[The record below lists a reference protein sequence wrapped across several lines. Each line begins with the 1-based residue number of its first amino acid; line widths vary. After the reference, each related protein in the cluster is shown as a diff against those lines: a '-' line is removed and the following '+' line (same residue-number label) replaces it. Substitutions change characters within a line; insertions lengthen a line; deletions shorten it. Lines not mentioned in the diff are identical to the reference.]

1 MVLESKQ
8 RLRLNR
14 NQNTAGPEFEYAGQ
28 ALWLER
34 AMKKHP
40 GFFQDLVIRIVHQN
54 SNIYRKQPLPD
65 CFESFLAFCKKHLPA
80 GFPNSSGAARLDR
93 GWIIANHKLVSFHA
107 AFLTSLLS
115 IPLNVG
121 TKFAVMREMFLSV
134 EVFISALIW
143 YASWHINIA
152 VHEMGHYL
160 TAVRTNN
167 LRPELAGPA
176 VAKLAQPAFQKWLW
190 YLEMFVKVP
199 YGAFEGVHKEAG
211 SFHPAVKTQN
221 LAVSAAGPQASKILS
236 QITFA
241 PGIVLILMGLY
252 FAIPAAV
259 YVGRTLF
266 TIGAVALL
274 DFLLSDPGKYAA
286 FRARQQEAA
295 TKAAAVRAA
304 EPARGAA
311 ETRTVKPS
319 ELRRK
324 LRLHRLQEL
333 ELPDGRIVFAPWEF
347 RNSIQG
353 GRHTEDMGGNLS
365 FQELMFLPLTAK
377 DYIEAQR
384 VTNMLQSRAIQIIQD
399 TEGLNF
405 VGIGLEGGI
414 VASYAKQDCDFLPE
428 ERALRVAV
436 QAIEEC
442 GFVPDRDVCLAL
454 DSAASELSNA
464 YREKTGEKESIGQ
477 YLFWRA
483 EDPKVLSTDEM
494 VDLYVRWVKKYPIV
508 SLEDPFAEDD
518 YEGWKK
524 LMKALDQEILIIGD
538 DLVTTKDSTIQRCA
552 EQGLI
557 NTALIKANQIG
568 TLSETLLATRIAK
581 EKGLA
586 LVVSHRSKSPNEV
599 MEADI
604 SFAVGA
610 LGLKC
615 GGGANT
621 ERLVKYGRVVE
632 LMEMAKKGVK
642 ITRKLDPDLTISDIS
657 AHEEPTN
664 AGIPTVGVVL
674 MLENGMKFSA
684 ATPLGVSAGTDE
696 AIHLVDSIIEQSPL
710 TRKFPKYFVY
720 KEKEKTYRFAPD
732 VKVELLTKESSEL
745 ASLWVKAK
753 RYGGKGCLN
762 AVANVTEV
770 LAPRFLGQR
779 ISSLGTLADIDRELL
794 LMELDLAMKRG
805 KISANASAEEKIQVM
820 QRKANLG
827 MNAVLSLSLALGR
840 LIAARDGRELPD
852 VLREMES
859 KMDRDYLY
867 GIKMSPMTA
876 ARAGEPALVAV

>member
-1 MVLESKQ
+1 M
-8 RLRLNR
+8 
-14 NQNTAGPEFEYAGQ
+14 
-28 ALWLER
+28 
-34 AMKKHP
+34 
-40 GFFQDLVIRIVHQN
+40 
-54 SNIYRKQPLPD
+54 
-65 CFESFLAFCKKHLPA
+65 SFLPGESDLP
-80 GFPNSSGAARLDR
+80 RLDR

-115 IPLNVG
+115 IAATVSSR
-121 TKFAVMREMFLSV
+121 FDVMRQMFLSV
-134 EVFISALIW
+134 EVLISSAMW
-143 YASWHINIA
+143 YVAWHTNIA
-152 VHEMGHYL
+152 IHEMGHYL
-160 TAVRTNN
+160 TAVKTNN
-167 LRPELAGPA
+167 LRPELEAEAEKKLNQGFAGR
-176 VAKLAQPAFQKWLW
+176 VLW
-190 YLEMFVKVP
+190 YAEMFVKIPWGKFV
-199 YGAFEGVHKEAG
+199 GVNKEAG
-211 SFHPAVKTQN
+211 SFHPSVKTQN
-221 LAVSAAGPQASKILS
+221 LAVSAAGPRASKVLAQIL
-236 QITFA
+236 FV
-241 PGIVLILMGLY
+241 PGILLILAGLR
-252 FAIPAAV
+252 FASPAAV
-259 YVGRTLF
+259 YAGRLFFTVGV
-266 TIGAVALL
+266 VALF
-274 DFLLSDPGKYAA
+274 DFLISDAGKYKA
-286 FRARQQEAA
+286 FNERQREAA
-295 TKAAAVRAA
+295 AKAAEVHAA
-304 EPARGAA
+304 EPARAS
-311 ETRTVKPS
+311 EELRPVKPS

-347 RNSIQG
+347 RNSIMG
-353 GRHTEDMGGNLS
+353 GRHTEEMGGNLS

-399 TEGLNF
+399 TGGLNF

-414 VASYAKQDCDFLPE
+414 VASYAKEKGDLLPE

-454 DSAASELSNA
+454 DPAASELSNA
-464 YREKTGEKESIGQ
+464 YREKTGEKDSVGQ

-494 VDLYVRWVKKYPIV
+494 VDLFVGWVKKYPIV

-552 EQGLI
+552 EEGLI

-568 TLSETLLATRIAK
+568 SLSETLLATRVAK
-581 EKGLA
+581 QMGLA

-621 ERLVKYGRVVE
+621 ERLVKYGRIVE
-632 LMEMAKKGVK
+632 LMEMAKRGNKV
-642 ITRKLDPDLTISDIS
+642 TRKLDPDLIVADIS

-664 AGIPTVGVVL
+664 AGIPTVGVVV
-674 MLENGMKFSA
+674 MLDNGMKFSA
-684 ATPLGVSAGTDE
+684 ATPLGTSAGTDE
-696 AIHLVDSIIEQSPL
+696 AIHLVDSIIEASPL
-710 TRKFPKYFVY
+710 TRKYPQYFVY
-720 KEKEKTYRFAPD
+720 KEKEKTYRFAPG
-732 VKVELLTKESSEL
+732 VKGEALAKEDREL
-745 ASLWVKAK
+745 AELWVRSK
-753 RYGGKGCLN
+753 RYNGKGCLN

-770 LAPRFLGQR
+770 LAPLFVGQR
-779 ISSLGTLADIDRELL
+779 ISALGSIADLDRELL
-794 LMELDLAMKRG
+794 LMELDLAIKRG
-805 KISANASAEEKIQVM
+805 KISPNASAEEKIQVM

-840 LIAARDGRELPD
+840 LVAARDGKELPEILHD
-852 VLREMES
+852 LES
-859 KMDRDYLY
+859 SLDRDGLY
-867 GIKMSPMTA
+867 GLKPQVKA
-876 ARAGEPALVAV
+876 KEEELAGVGAR

>member
-1 MVLESKQ
+1 ML
-8 RLRLNR
+8 
-14 NQNTAGPEFEYAGQ
+14 
-28 ALWLER
+28 
-34 AMKKHP
+34 KHP
-40 GFFQDLVIRIVHQN
+40 GTSEGFLLTTAVRPLSTEWKNPVTMMHRFLLV
-54 SNIYRKQPLPD
+54 L
-65 CFESFLAFCKKHLPA
+65 CKHIANFIHRPSET
-80 GFPNSSGAARLDR
+80 PRLDR

-115 IPLNVG
+115 IPLHVAS
-121 TKFAVMREMFLSV
+121 KFAVMREMFLSV
-134 EVFISALIW
+134 EVLISSLIW
-143 YASWHINIA
+143 YTAWHTNIA
-152 VHEMGHYL
+152 IHEMGHYL
-160 TAVRTNN
+160 AAVRTNN
-167 LRPELAGPA
+167 LRPELAA
-176 VAKLAQPAFQKWLW
+176 AAEKKLKRGAFSRWMW
-190 YLEMFVKVP
+190 YLEMFLKIP
-199 YGAFEGVHKEAG
+199 YGTFRGVHKEAG
-211 SFHPAVKTQN
+211 SFHPGVKTQN
-221 LAVSAAGPQASKILS
+221 LAVSAAGPRASKVLS
-236 QITFA
+236 QITFV
-241 PGIVLILMGLY
+241 PGMALIIIGLLT
-252 FAIPAAV
+252 AIPLAV
-259 YVGRTLF
+259 YIGRALF
-266 TIGAVALL
+266 TVGAVALL
-274 DFLLSDPGKYAA
+274 DFLLADAGKYKA
-286 FRARQQEAA
+286 FRDRQEEAA
-295 TKAAAVRAA
+295 AKAAQVRAA
-304 EPARGAA
+304 EPARQDNEGRA
-311 ETRTVKPS
+311 VKPS

-414 VASYAKQDCDFLPE
+414 VASYAKAESDLLPE

-464 YREKTGEKESIGQ
+464 YREKTGEKESVGQ

-483 EDPKVLSTDEM
+483 EDPKTLSTDEM
-494 VDLYVRWVKKYPIV
+494 VELYVRWVKKYPIV

-524 LMKALDQEILIIGD
+524 LMKALDEEILIIGD
-538 DLVTTKDSTIQRCA
+538 DLVTTKDSSIQRCA

-581 EKGLA
+581 QKGLA

-642 ITRKLDPDLTISDIS
+642 ITRKLDPDLIISDIS

-664 AGIPTVGVVL
+664 AGVPTVGVVI
-674 MLENGMKFSA
+674 MLDNGMKFCA

-696 AIHLVDSIIEQSPL
+696 AIHLVDSIIEECPL
-710 TRKFPKYFVY
+710 TRKFPNYFVY
-720 KEKEKTYRFAPD
+720 NETDKTYRFSAQ
-732 VKVELLTKESSEL
+732 VKAEAVTKENREL
-745 ASLWVKAK
+745 ADLWIRAK

-762 AVANVTEV
+762 AVANVTEIV
-770 LAPRFLGQR
+770 APRFLGQK

-794 LMELDLAMKRG
+794 LMELDLANKRG
-805 KISANASAEEKIQVM
+805 KISPRASAEEQIHIM

-840 LIAARDGRELPD
+840 LIAVRDGKELPE
-852 VLREMES
+852 VLRDMES
-859 KMDRDYLY
+859 TIDRDCLY
-867 GIKMSPMTA
+867 GLKTA
-876 ARAGEPALVAV
+876 TRVSEAEHVLTV

>member
-1 MVLESKQ
+1 MVDNPRFLHRSHSSFEWKQSLEQ
-8 RLRLNR
+8 IRRRFIWFVNRLLS
-14 NQNTAGPEFEYAGQ
+14 
-28 ALWLER
+28 R
-34 AMKKHP
+34 AP
-40 GFFQDLVIRIVHQN
+40 SDL
-54 SNIYRKQPLPD
+54 P
-65 CFESFLAFCKKHLPA
+65 
-80 GFPNSSGAARLDR
+80 RLDR

-115 IPLNVG
+115 IPLHVAS
-121 TKFAVMREMFLSV
+121 KFAVLQQMFLSI
-134 EVFISALIW
+134 EVVISAAIW
-143 YASWHINIA
+143 YAAWHINIA
-152 VHEMGHYL
+152 IHEMGHYL
-160 TAVRTNN
+160 TAARTNN

-176 VAKLAQPAFQKWLW
+176 QKKLEQDAWGRWRW
-190 YLEMFVKVP
+190 YLEMFVKIP
-199 YGAFEGVHKEAG
+199 YGKFLGVHKEAG

-221 LAVSAAGPQASKILS
+221 LAVAAAGPRASKVLS

-241 PGIVLILMGLY
+241 PGIILILAGLF
-252 FAIPAAV
+252 FANPASV
-259 YVGRTLF
+259 YVGRALF

-274 DFLLSDPGKYAA
+274 DFLLSDAGKYKA
-286 FRARQQEAA
+286 FQTRQQEAA
-295 TKAAAVRAA
+295 AKAAEVRAA
-304 EPARGAA
+304 EPARAIEEA
-311 ETRTVKPS
+311 RAVKPS

-333 ELPDGRIVFAPWEF
+333 QLPDGRIVFAPWEF
-347 RNSIQG
+347 RNCIQG
-353 GRHTEDMGGNLS
+353 GRHTEEMGGNLS

-384 VTNMLQSRAIQIIQD
+384 FTNMLQTRAIQIIQD

-414 VASYAKQDCDFLPE
+414 VGSYAKQEGDLLPE

-442 GFVPDRDVCLAL
+442 GFVPDRDVCIAL
-454 DSAASELSNA
+454 DPAASELSNA

-538 DLVTTKDSTIQRCA
+538 DLVTTKDTSIQRCA

-568 TLSETLLATRIAK
+568 SLSETLLATRVAK
-581 EKGLA
+581 KNGLA
-586 LVVSHRSKSPNEV
+586 LVLSHRSKSPNEI

-604 SFAVGA
+604 AFAVGA

-632 LMEMAKKGVK
+632 LMEMAKKNFR
-642 ITRKLDPDLTISDIS
+642 ITRKLDPDLIIADIS

-664 AGIPTVGVVL
+664 AGIPTVGVVITL
-674 MLENGMKFSA
+674 DNGMKFTA

-696 AIHLVDSIIEQSPL
+696 AIHLVDSIIEAGPL
-710 TRKFPKYFVY
+710 TRKFPSYFVH
-720 KEKEKTYRFAPD
+720 KEKEKTYRFVPD
-732 VKVELLTKESSEL
+732 VKAEVITKENREL
-745 ASLWVKAK
+745 ADLWIKSK

-770 LAPRFLGQR
+770 VGPRFLSQK

-794 LMELDLAMKRG
+794 LMELDLATKRG
-805 KISANASAEEKIQVM
+805 KISPRASVDEKIQVM
-820 QRKANLG
+820 QIKANLG
-827 MNAVLSLSLALGR
+827 MNAILSLSLALGR
-840 LIAARDGRELPD
+840 LVAARDGRELPE
-852 VLREMES
+852 VLHEMEQNL
-859 KMDRDYLY
+859 DRDYLY
-867 GIKMSPMTA
+867 GIKST
-876 ARAGEPALVAV
+876 PASVVEEEHALAS

>member
-1 MVLESKQ
+1 M
-8 RLRLNR
+8 
-14 NQNTAGPEFEYAGQ
+14 
-28 ALWLER
+28 
-34 AMKKHP
+34 
-40 GFFQDLVIRIVHQN
+40 
-54 SNIYRKQPLPD
+54 
-65 CFESFLAFCKKHLPA
+65 
-80 GFPNSSGAARLDR
+80 
-93 GWIIANHKLVSFHA
+93 
-107 AFLTSLLS
+107 
-115 IPLNVG
+115 
-121 TKFAVMREMFLSV
+121 
-134 EVFISALIW
+134 
-143 YASWHINIA
+143 
-152 VHEMGHYL
+152 
-160 TAVRTNN
+160 
-167 LRPELAGPA
+167 
-176 VAKLAQPAFQKWLW
+176 
-190 YLEMFVKVP
+190 
-199 YGAFEGVHKEAG
+199 
-211 SFHPAVKTQN
+211 KTQN
-221 LAVSAAGPQASKILS
+221 LAVSAAGPGASKVLS
-236 QITFA
+236 QITFL
-241 PGIVLILMGLY
+241 PGIILILLGLY
-252 FAIPAAV
+252 LAFPAMV
-259 YVGRTLF
+259 YVGRALF

-274 DFLLSDPGKYAA
+274 DFLLSDAGKYKAYQ
-286 FRARQQEAA
+286 ARLQEAA
-295 TKAAAVRAA
+295 AKTAEVRAA
-304 EPARGAA
+304 EPTRETQEARAG
-311 ETRTVKPS
+311 KPS

-353 GRHTEDMGGNLS
+353 GRHTEEMGGNLS

-384 VTNMLQSRAIQIIQD
+384 VINMLQSRAIQIIQD

-414 VASYAKQDCDFLPE
+414 VASYAKEKCDFLPE
-428 ERALRVAV
+428 ERSLRVAV

-518 YEGWKK
+518 FEGWKK
-524 LMKALDQEILIIGD
+524 LMKALDKEILIIGD

-581 EKGLA
+581 KMGLA

-621 ERLVKYGRVVE
+621 ERLVKYGRIVE
-632 LMEMAKKGVK
+632 LMEMAKKGLK
-642 ITRKLDPDLTISDIS
+642 ITRKLDPDLIISDIS

-664 AGIPTVGVVL
+664 AGIPTVGVVI
-674 MLENGMKFSA
+674 MLDNGMKFSA

-696 AIHLVDSIIEQSPL
+696 AIHLVDSIIEECPL

-720 KEKEKTYRFAPD
+720 KERDKTYRFSPD
-732 VKVELLTKESSEL
+732 VKAETLAKKNREL
-745 ASLWVKAK
+745 ADLWIRAK

-762 AVANVTEV
+762 AVANVTEMI
-770 LAPRFLGQR
+770 APRFLGQK
-779 ISSLGTLADIDRELL
+779 ISALGSLADIDRELL
-794 LMELDLAMKRG
+794 LMELDLATKRG
-805 KISANASAEEKIQVM
+805 KISPRASAEERIQIM

-840 LIAARDGRELPD
+840 LIAARDGTELPE
-852 VLREMES
+852 VLRAMES
-859 KMDRDYLY
+859 TIDRDYLY
-867 GIKMSPMTA
+867 GIKTVAPVPEEEHA
-876 ARAGEPALVAV
+876 LAG

>member
-1 MVLESKQ
+1 MLEHPRSLDCNHSDPNWKQSLKRIGRTYRRLANRLISKF
-8 RLRLNR
+8 LN
-14 NQNTAGPEFEYAGQ
+14 Y
-28 ALWLER
+28 
-34 AMKKHP
+34 
-40 GFFQDLVIRIVHQN
+40 
-54 SNIYRKQPLPD
+54 
-65 CFESFLAFCKKHLPA
+65 
-80 GFPNSSGAARLDR
+80 SGEMPRLDR

-115 IPLNVG
+115 IPLHVAS
-121 TKFAVMREMFLSV
+121 KFAVMQKMFLSV
-134 EVFISALIW
+134 EVVISSLMW
-143 YASWHINIA
+143 YAAWHTNIA
-152 VHEMGHYL
+152 IHEMGHYL
-160 TAVRTNN
+160 TAVKTNN

-176 VAKLAQPAFQKWLW
+176 AEKLKQGGFGRFLW
-190 YLEMFVKVP
+190 YVEMFVKIP
-199 YGAFEGVHKEAG
+199 YGAFRGVHKEAG

-221 LAVSAAGPQASKILS
+221 LAVAAAGPRASKILS
-236 QITFA
+236 QFTFGPGILLILLGLYGAA
-241 PGIVLILMGLY
+241 PG
-252 FAIPAAV
+252 AV
-259 YVGRTLF
+259 YLGRALF

-274 DFLLSDPGKYAA
+274 DFLLSDSGKYKA
-286 FRARQQEAA
+286 FQARQEEAA
-295 TKAAAVRAA
+295 AKTADVRAA
-304 EPARGAA
+304 EPVHAAGEARP
-311 ETRTVKPS
+311 VKPS

-333 ELPDGRIVFAPWEF
+333 QLPDGKIVFAPWEF

-353 GRHTEDMGGNLS
+353 GRHTEEMGGNLS

-384 VTNMLQSRAIQIIQD
+384 VINMLQSRAIQIIQD

-414 VASYAKQDCDFLPE
+414 VASYAKQESDLLPE

-454 DSAASELSNA
+454 DPAASELSNA

-568 TLSETLLATRIAK
+568 SLSETLLATRMAK
-581 EKGLA
+581 KMGLA

-632 LMEMAKKGVK
+632 LMEMAKKGIR
-642 ITRKLDPDLTISDIS
+642 ITRKLDPDLIIADIS

-664 AGIPTVGVVL
+664 AGIPTVGVVV
-674 MLENGMKFSA
+674 MLDNGMKFSA

-696 AIHLVDSIIEQSPL
+696 AIHLVDSIIEAGPL
-710 TRKFPKYFVY
+710 TRKFPHYFVY
-720 KEKEKTYRFAPD
+720 KEKEKTYRFSPD
-732 VKVELLTKESSEL
+732 VKAEAVTKEDREL
-745 ASLWVKAK
+745 ADLWIRSK

-770 LAPRFLGQR
+770 VAPRFLGQR
-779 ISSLGTLADIDRELL
+779 ISSLGSLSDIDRELL
-794 LMELDLAMKRG
+794 LMELDLAMRRG
-805 KISANASAEEKIQVM
+805 KISPTASAEEKIQVM

-827 MNAVLSLSLALGR
+827 MNAILSLSLALGR
-840 LIAARDGRELPD
+840 LVAARDGRELPE
-852 VLREMES
+852 VLREMEQTI
-859 KMDRDYLY
+859 DRDYLY
-867 GIKMSPMTA
+867 GIKA
-876 ARAGEPALVAV
+876 PAPVLEEVHAF

>member
-1 MVLESKQ
+1 MLEHPRNTTPSG
-8 RLRLNR
+8 LN
-14 NQNTAGPEFEYAGQ
+14 
-28 ALWLER
+28 W
-34 AMKKHP
+34 
-40 GFFQDLVIRIVHQN
+40 
-54 SNIYRKQPLPD
+54 KQPLEQISRWLLRP
-65 CFESFLAFCKKHLPA
+65 L
-80 GFPNSSGAARLDR
+80 SGRQASDAPGLDR

-115 IPLNVG
+115 IPLHVAS
-121 TKFAVMREMFLSV
+121 KFAVMQKMFLSV
-134 EVFISALIW
+134 EVVISSLMW
-143 YASWHINIA
+143 YAAWHTNIA
-152 VHEMGHYL
+152 IHEMGHYL
-160 TAVRTNN
+160 AAVRTNN

-176 VAKLAQPAFQKWLW
+176 GEKLKQGLFGRWLW
-190 YLEMFVKVP
+190 YLEMFVKIP
-199 YGAFEGVHKEAG
+199 YGSFRGVHKEAG
-211 SFHPAVKTQN
+211 SFHPSVKTQN
-221 LAVSAAGPQASKILS
+221 LAVSAAGPRASKVLS
-236 QITFA
+236 QITFL
-241 PGIVLILMGLY
+241 PGIILILFGLY
-252 FAIPAAV
+252 AALPGAV
-259 YVGRTLF
+259 YAGRALF

-274 DFLLSDPGKYAA
+274 DFLLSDPGKYKA
-286 FRARQQEAA
+286 FQARQEEAA
-295 TKAAAVRAA
+295 AKAAQVRAL
-304 EPARGAA
+304 EPAH
-311 ETRTVKPS
+311 ETEEARAGKPA

-333 ELPDGRIVFAPWEF
+333 QLPDGRIVFAPWEF

-384 VTNMLQSRAIQIIQD
+384 VINMLQSRAIQIIQD

-414 VASYAKQDCDFLPE
+414 VASYAKAESDLLPE

-454 DSAASELSNA
+454 DPAASELSNA
-464 YREKTGEKESIGQ
+464 YREKTGEKDSIGQ

-494 VDLYVRWVKKYPIV
+494 VDLYLRWVKKYPIV

-524 LMKALDQEILIIGD
+524 LMAALDKEILIIGD

-568 TLSETLLATRIAK
+568 SLSETLLATRTAK
-581 EKGLA
+581 QMGLA

-632 LMEMAKKGVK
+632 LMEMAKKGIR
-642 ITRKLDPDLTISDIS
+642 ITRKLDPDLVIADIS

-664 AGIPTVGVVL
+664 AGIPTVGVVV
-674 MLENGMKFSA
+674 MLDNGMKFSA

-696 AIHLVDSIIEQSPL
+696 AIHLVDSIIEAGPL
-710 TRKFPKYFVY
+710 TRKFPNYFVY
-720 KEKEKTYRFAPD
+720 KEKDKTYRFSPD
-732 VKVELLTKESSEL
+732 AKADAITKENREL
-745 ASLWVKAK
+745 ADLWIRAK

-770 LAPRFLGQR
+770 VAPHFLGQK
-779 ISSLGTLADIDRELL
+779 ISSLGSLSDIDRELL
-794 LMELDLAMKRG
+794 LMELDLAEKRG
-805 KISANASAEEKIQVM
+805 KVSPSATAEEKIQVM

-827 MNAVLSLSLALGR
+827 MNAILSLSLALGR
-840 LIAARDGRELPD
+840 LVAARDGKELPE
-852 VLREMES
+852 VLREMEETL
-859 KMDRDYLY
+859 DRDYLY
-867 GIKMSPMTA
+867 GVKVKVEAPEEVHA
-876 ARAGEPALVAV
+876 F

>member
-1 MVLESKQ
+1 MLE
-8 RLRLNR
+8 
-14 NQNTAGPEFEYAGQ
+14 
-28 ALWLER
+28 
-34 AMKKHP
+34 HP
-40 GFFQDLVIRIVHQN
+40 GSVGSSSSSVSWN
-54 SNIYRKQPLPD
+54 
-65 CFESFLAFCKKHLPA
+65 HLLQQISQWFARLYERLFSLQTSDSP
-80 GFPNSSGAARLDR
+80 RLDR

-115 IPLNVG
+115 IPLHVSS
-121 TKFAVMREMFLSV
+121 KFAVMQEMFLSV
-134 EVFISALIW
+134 EVVISSLIW
-143 YASWHINIA
+143 YAAWHTNIA
-152 VHEMGHYL
+152 IHEMGHYL
-160 TAVRTNN
+160 AAVKTNN

-176 VAKLAQPAFQKWLW
+176 EEKLKQGALGRWLW
-190 YLEMFVKVP
+190 YLGMFLKIP
-199 YGAFEGVHKEAG
+199 YGAFRGVNKEAG
-211 SFHPAVKTQN
+211 SFHPSVKTQN
-221 LAVSAAGPQASKILS
+221 LAVSAAGPKASKTLS
-236 QITFA
+236 QITFL
-241 PGIVLILMGLY
+241 PGIILILAGLY
-252 FAIPAAV
+252 TAV
-259 YVGRTLF
+259 PGVVYAGRALF

-274 DFLLSDPGKYAA
+274 DFLLSDPGKYKA
-286 FRARQQEAA
+286 FQARQAEAA
-295 TKAAAVRAA
+295 MKTAEVRAA
-304 EPARGAA
+304 EPAR
-311 ETRTVKPS
+311 ETEEARAVKPS

-353 GRHTEDMGGNLS
+353 GRHTEEMGGNLS

-414 VASYAKQDCDFLPE
+414 VASYAKQKSDFLPE

-454 DSAASELSNA
+454 DPAASELSNA
-464 YREKTGEKESIGQ
+464 YREKTGEKESVGQ

-494 VDLYVRWVKKYPIV
+494 VELYMRWVKKYPIV

-524 LMKALDQEILIIGD
+524 LMKALDKEILIIGD
-538 DLVTTKDSTIQRCA
+538 DLVTTKDSTIKRCA

-568 TLSETLLATRIAK
+568 SLSETLLATRTAK
-581 EKGLA
+581 EMGLA

-632 LMEMAKKGVK
+632 LMEMARKGIK
-642 ITRKLDPDLTISDIS
+642 ITRRLDPDLIISDIS

-664 AGIPTVGVVL
+664 AGVPTVGVVV
-674 MLENGMKFSA
+674 MLDNGMKFSA

-696 AIHLVDSIIEQSPL
+696 AIHLVDSIIEECPF
-710 TRKFPKYFVY
+710 TRKFPNYFVY
-720 KEKEKTYRFAPD
+720 KEKEKTYRFRPD
-732 VKVELLTKESSEL
+732 VKAETITKENPEL
-745 ASLWVKAK
+745 AALWVRAK

-762 AVANVTEV
+762 AVANVTEIV
-770 LAPRFLGQR
+770 APRFLGQK
-779 ISSLGTLADIDRELL
+779 ISALGSLAEIDRELL
-794 LMELDLAMKRG
+794 LMELDLATKRG
-805 KISANASAEEKIQVM
+805 KISPNASAEEKIQIM

-840 LIAARDGRELPD
+840 LVAARDGRELPE
-852 VLREMES
+852 VLREMEQTL
-859 KMDRDYLY
+859 DRDYLY
-867 GIKMSPMTA
+867 GIKAKAEVPETVHA
-876 ARAGEPALVAV
+876 A

>member
-1 MVLESKQ
+1 MPTYPVIDSTRSHSGTRR
-8 RLRLNR
+8 RL
-14 NQNTAGPEFEYAGQ
+14 
-28 ALWLER
+28 
-34 AMKKHP
+34 
-40 GFFQDLVIRIVHQN
+40 V
-54 SNIYRKQPLPD
+54 
-65 CFESFLAFCKKHLPA
+65 PA
-80 GFPNSSGAARLDR
+80 GIAQTFRTLTDRLLALLPQSSDNARLDR

-115 IPLNVG
+115 IPLHVASR
-121 TKFAVMREMFLSV
+121 FDVLRQMFLSI
-134 EVFISALIW
+134 EVVISSVMW
-143 YASWHINIA
+143 YVAWHSNIA
-152 VHEMGHYL
+152 IHEMGHYL
-160 TAVRTNN
+160 TAVKTNN
-167 LRPELAGPA
+167 LRPELAAPA
-176 VAKLAQPAFQKWLW
+176 EEKLKQGLLGRLRW
-190 YLEMFVKVP
+190 YLDMFVKIP
-199 YGAFEGVHKEAG
+199 YGAFPGVHKESG
-211 SFHPAVKTQN
+211 SFHPGVKTQN
-221 LAVSAAGPQASKILS
+221 LAVSAAGPQASKVFA
-236 QITFA
+236 QITFL
-241 PGIVLILMGLY
+241 PGIVLILLGLY
-252 FAIPAAV
+252 TSLPAAV
-259 YVGRTLF
+259 YAGRLLF
-266 TIGAVALL
+266 TVGVVALF
-274 DFLLSDPGKYAA
+274 DFLLSDAGKYRA
-286 FRARQQEAA
+286 FRQRQKEAA
-295 TKAAAVRAA
+295 ARTADVRAA
-304 EPARGAA
+304 EPARTKQEERPVNVA
-311 ETRTVKPS
+311 

-333 ELPDGRIVFAPWEF
+333 ELPDGKIVFAPWEF

-384 VTNMLQSRAIQIIQD
+384 VINMLQTRAIQIIQD

-414 VASYAKQDCDFLPE
+414 VASYAREKGDSLPE

-442 GFVPDRDVCLAL
+442 GFVPDRDVCIAL
-454 DSAASELSNA
+454 DPAASELSNA

-494 VDLYVRWVKKYPIV
+494 VDLYTRWVKKYPIV

-518 YEGWKK
+518 HEGWKK

-538 DLVTTKDSTIQRCA
+538 DLVTTKDSTIRKCA
-552 EQGLI
+552 EEGLI

-568 TLSETLLATRIAK
+568 SLSETLLATRTAK
-581 EKGLA
+581 ELGLA

-621 ERLVKYGRVVE
+621 ERLVKYGRIVE
-632 LMEMAKKGVK
+632 LMEMSKKGTK
-642 ITRKLDPDLTISDIS
+642 ITRKLDPDLVIADIS

-664 AGIPTVGVVL
+664 AGIPTVGVVV
-674 MLENGMKFSA
+674 MLDNGMKFSA

-696 AIHLVDSIIEQSPL
+696 AIHLVDSIIEANPL
-710 TRKFPKYFVY
+710 TRKFPNYFVF
-720 KEKEKTYRFAPD
+720 KEKEKTYRFAPN
-732 VKVELLTKESSEL
+732 VKGEVLTQENRELGD
-745 ASLWVKAK
+745 LWMRAK

-762 AVANVTEV
+762 AVANVTEIV
-770 LAPRFLGQR
+770 APRFLGQR
-779 ISSLGTLADIDRELL
+779 ISTLGSLADIDRELL
-794 LMELDLAMKRG
+794 LLELDLAVKRG
-805 KISANASAEEKIQVM
+805 KIAPNASPEAKIQIM

-840 LIAARDGRELPD
+840 LVAARDGKELPEI
-852 VLREMES
+852 LRALEPAI
-859 KMDRDYLY
+859 DRDQLY
-867 GIKMSPMTA
+867 GIKS
-876 ARAGEPALVAV
+876 AVPVPEEVHAD

>member
-1 MVLESKQ
+1 MQ
-8 RLRLNR
+8 
-14 NQNTAGPEFEYAGQ
+14 
-28 ALWLER
+28 
-34 AMKKHP
+34 KHP
-40 GFFQDLVIRIVHQN
+40 GSFRSLGIHISCQ
-54 SNIYRKQPLPD
+54 
-65 CFESFLAFCKKHLPA
+65 ESGWKHFITNPGKSFRAFCKTYLPA
-80 GFPNSSGAARLDR
+80 GTLDPSVVPRLDR

-115 IPLNVG
+115 IPLHVAS
-121 TKFAVMREMFLSV
+121 KFAVMQEMFLTV
-134 EVFISALIW
+134 ELLISSFIW

-152 VHEMGHYL
+152 IHEMGHYMA
-160 TAVRTNN
+160 AVKTNN
-167 LRPELAGPA
+167 LRPELARPA
-176 VAKLAQPAFQKWLW
+176 EEKLKQPMLRKWLW
-190 YLEMFVKVP
+190 YLEMFVKIP
-199 YGAFEGVHKEAG
+199 YGKFVGVHKEAG

-221 LAVSAAGPQASKILS
+221 LAVSAAGPRASKSLG

-241 PGIVLILMGLY
+241 PGIILILLGLY
-252 FAIPAAV
+252 FAAPGVI
-259 YVGRTLF
+259 YVGRALF

-274 DFLLSDPGKYAA
+274 DFLLSDPGKYKA
-286 FRARQQEAA
+286 FQARQQEAA
-295 TKAAAVRAA
+295 AKAAEVRAA
-304 EPARGAA
+304 EPAREMVEMRA
-311 ETRTVKPS
+311 VKPS

-333 ELPDGRIVFAPWEF
+333 ELADGRIVFAPWEF

-384 VTNMLQSRAIQIIQD
+384 VINMLQSRAIQVIQD

-414 VASYAKQDCDFLPE
+414 VASYAKQECDFLPE

-568 TLSETLLATRIAK
+568 TLSETLLATRTAK
-581 EKGLA
+581 QKGLA

-642 ITRKLDPDLTISDIS
+642 ITRKLDPDLVISDIS

-674 MLENGMKFSA
+674 MLENGVKFSA
-684 ATPLGVSAGTDE
+684 ATPLGVSAGSDE
-696 AIHLVDSIIEQSPL
+696 AIHLVDSIIEECPL

-732 VKVELLTKESSEL
+732 IKGDVITKEDREL
-745 ASLWVKAK
+745 AELWIKAK

-762 AVANVTEV
+762 AVANVTEI

-779 ISSLGTLADIDRELL
+779 ISSLGTLGDIDRELL
-794 LMELDLAMKRG
+794 LTELDLAIKRG
-805 KISANASAEEKIQVM
+805 KISPNATADEKIQVM

-827 MNAVLSLSLALGR
+827 MNAMLSLSLALGR
-840 LIAARDGRELPD
+840 LIAARDGRELPE
-852 VLREMES
+852 VLREMEANL
-859 KMDRDYLY
+859 DRDYLY
-867 GIKMSPMTA
+867 GMRVSPIVPLHEEEHA
-876 ARAGEPALVAV
+876 VVA

>member
-1 MVLESKQ
+1 MLEHPRSLDCSHSDSRWKQ
-8 RLRLNR
+8 SLKRVSRAYRRFANRLISI
-14 NQNTAGPEFEYAGQ
+14 FS
-28 ALWLER
+28 
-34 AMKKHP
+34 
-40 GFFQDLVIRIVHQN
+40 HQP
-54 SNIYRKQPLPD
+54 SEMP
-65 CFESFLAFCKKHLPA
+65 
-80 GFPNSSGAARLDR
+80 RLDR

-115 IPLNVG
+115 IPLHVAS
-121 TKFAVMREMFLSV
+121 KFAVLQQMFLSI
-134 EVFISALIW
+134 EVVISALMW
-143 YASWHINIA
+143 YAAWHINIA
-152 VHEMGHYL
+152 IHEMGHYM
-160 TAVRTNN
+160 TAVKTNN

-176 VAKLAQPAFQKWLW
+176 AEKLNQGPFGRFLW
-190 YLEMFVKVP
+190 YVEMFVKIP
-199 YGAFEGVHKEAG
+199 YGSFRGVHKEAG
-211 SFHPAVKTQN
+211 SFHAAVKTQN
-221 LAVSAAGPQASKILS
+221 LAVAAAGPQASKVLS
-236 QITFA
+236 QFTFA
-241 PGIVLILMGLY
+241 PGILLILLGLY
-252 FAIPAAV
+252 TSAPAAV
-259 YVGRTLF
+259 YVGRALF

-274 DFLLSDPGKYAA
+274 DFLLSDPGKYKA
-286 FRARQQEAA
+286 FQARQEEAA
-295 TKAAAVRAA
+295 AKKAGVRAA
-304 EPARGAA
+304 EPVHAVGEIRP
-311 ETRTVKPS
+311 VNPS

-333 ELPDGRIVFAPWEF
+333 QLPDGRVVFAPWEF

-384 VTNMLQSRAIQIIQD
+384 VINMLQSRAIQIIQD

-414 VASYAKQDCDFLPE
+414 VASYAKAESDLIPE

-454 DSAASELSNA
+454 DPAASELSNA

-524 LMKALDQEILIIGD
+524 LMKALDQDILIIGD

-568 TLSETLLATRIAK
+568 SLSETLLATRTAK
-581 EKGLA
+581 QMGLA

-632 LMEMAKKGVK
+632 LMEMAKKGIR
-642 ITRKLDPDLTISDIS
+642 ITRNLDPDLIIADIS

-664 AGIPTVGVVL
+664 AGIPTVGVVI
-674 MLENGMKFSA
+674 MLDNGMKFSA

-696 AIHLVDSIIEQSPL
+696 AIHLVDSIIEASPL
-710 TRKFPKYFVY
+710 TRKFPQYFVY
-720 KEKEKTYRFAPD
+720 KEKEKTYRFSPD
-732 VKVELLTKESSEL
+732 VKAEVVAKENREL
-745 ASLWVKAK
+745 ADLWVRSK

-770 LAPRFLGQR
+770 IAPRFLGQK
-779 ISSLGTLADIDRELL
+779 ISSLGSLSDIDRELL

-805 KISANASAEEKIQVM
+805 KISPIASAEEKISVM

-827 MNAVLSLSLALGR
+827 MNAILSLSLALGR
-840 LIAARDGRELPD
+840 LVAARDGRELPE
-852 VLREMES
+852 VLHEMEQTI
-859 KMDRDYLY
+859 DRDYLY
-867 GIKMSPMTA
+867 GIKA
-876 ARAGEPALVAV
+876 PAPVLEEVHAF

>member
-1 MVLESKQ
+1 MLKPTFQNSLNETARRYRIRCNDFFTRTR
-8 RLRLNR
+8 RLL
-14 NQNTAGPEFEYAGQ
+14 AGP
-28 ALWLER
+28 WR
-34 AMKKHP
+34 N
-40 GFFQDLVIRIVHQN
+40 DIV
-54 SNIYRKQPLPD
+54 QPRRSD
-65 CFESFLAFCKKHLPA
+65 TAS
-80 GFPNSSGAARLDR
+80 LDR

-115 IPLNVG
+115 IPLHVAS
-121 TKFAVMREMFLSV
+121 KFAVMREMFLSY
-134 EVFISALIW
+134 EVAISALIW

-152 VHEMGHYL
+152 IHEMGHYL
-160 TAVRTNN
+160 TAVKTNN
-167 LRPELAGPA
+167 LRPELAAPA
-176 VAKLAQPAFQKWLW
+176 EEKLKQPPLQRWLW
-190 YLEMFVKVP
+190 YAEMFVKIP
-199 YGAFEGVHKEAG
+199 YGKFRGVHKEAG
-211 SFHPAVKTQN
+211 SFHPSVKTQN
-221 LAVSAAGPQASKILS
+221 LAVAAAGPRASKVLS
-236 QITFA
+236 QFTFL
-241 PGIVLILMGLY
+241 PGIILILAGLY
-252 FAIPAAV
+252 AAV
-259 YVGRTLF
+259 PGAVYAGRVLF

-274 DFLLSDPGKYAA
+274 DFLLSDSGKYKA
-286 FRARQQEAA
+286 FNARQEEAA
-295 TKAAAVRAA
+295 SRKAAVRAA
-304 EPARGAA
+304 EPAR
-311 ETRTVKPS
+311 ESLDTRAVKPS

-333 ELPDGRIVFAPWEF
+333 ELPNGQIVFAPWEF

-414 VASYAKQDCDFLPE
+414 VASYAKEENDFLPE

-454 DSAASELSNA
+454 DPATSELSNA
-464 YREKTGEKESIGQ
+464 YREQTGEKDAIGQ

-581 EKGLA
+581 QKGLA

-642 ITRKLDPDLTISDIS
+642 ITRKLDPDLVISDIS

-664 AGIPTVGVVL
+664 AGVPTVGVVL
-674 MLENGMKFSA
+674 MLDNGMKFSA

-696 AIHLVDSIIEQSPL
+696 AIHLVDSIIEESPL
-710 TRKFPKYFVY
+710 TRKYPQYFVY
-720 KEKEKTYRFAPD
+720 KEKDKTYRFAPD
-732 VKVELLTKESSEL
+732 IKAETITKENREL
-745 ASLWVKAK
+745 ADLWVRSK

-770 LAPRFLGQR
+770 IAPRFLGQK
-779 ISSLGTLADIDRELL
+779 ISSLGTLADLDRELL
-794 LMELDLAMKRG
+794 LMELDLATKRG
-805 KISANASAEEKIQVM
+805 KISPNARAEEKVAIM

-852 VLREMES
+852 ILRELES
-859 KMDRDYLY
+859 TLDRDYLY
-867 GIKMSPMTA
+867 GLTVHAPLHEEEHVSV
-876 ARAGEPALVAV
+876 G

>member
-1 MVLESKQ
+1 MLKPRAPFEGPLVNVMHRHAGIRWKQ
-8 RLRLNR
+8 FLTGIGRSLRGL
-14 NQNTAGPEFEYAGQ
+14 PERRMFTFI
-28 ALWLER
+28 
-34 AMKKHP
+34 P
-40 GFFQDLVIRIVHQN
+40 SPSDT
-54 SNIYRKQPLPD
+54 P
-65 CFESFLAFCKKHLPA
+65 
-80 GFPNSSGAARLDR
+80 RLDR

-115 IPLNVG
+115 IPLHVG
-121 TKFAVMREMFLSV
+121 TRFDVMREMFLSV
-134 EVFISALIW
+134 EVVISCLMW
-143 YASWHINIA
+143 YAAWHSNIA
-152 VHEMGHYL
+152 IHEMGHYL
-160 TAVRTNN
+160 SAVKTNN

-176 VAKLAQPAFQKWLW
+176 EQKLKQGLLGRWLW
-190 YLEMFVKVP
+190 YVEMFVKIP
-199 YGAFEGVHKEAG
+199 YGAFQGVHKESG
-211 SFHPAVKTQN
+211 SYHPGVKTQN
-221 LAVSAAGPQASKILS
+221 LAVSAAGPKASKVLS
-236 QITFA
+236 QATFL
-241 PGIVLILMGLY
+241 PGIALILFGLY
-252 FAIPAAV
+252 RAYPAAV
-259 YVGRTLF
+259 YGGRLLF
-266 TIGAVALL
+266 TVGVVALF
-274 DFLLSDPGKYAA
+274 DFLLSDAGKYKA
-286 FRARQQEAA
+286 FRERQREAA
-295 TKAAAVRAA
+295 AKAAEVRAA
-304 EPARGAA
+304 EPAR
-311 ETRTVKPS
+311 ETQEARPVKPS

-333 ELPDGRIVFAPWEF
+333 ELADGTFVFAPWEF
-347 RNSIQG
+347 RNSIMG
-353 GRHTEDMGGNLS
+353 GRHTEEMGGNLS

-384 VTNMLQSRAIQIIQD
+384 VTNLLQSRAIQIIQD

-414 VASYAKQDCDFLPE
+414 VASYAKQEGDLLPE

-454 DSAASELSNA
+454 DPAASELSNA
-464 YREKTGEKESIGQ
+464 YREKTGEKESVGQ

-483 EDPKVLSTDEM
+483 EDPKVLTTDEM
-494 VDLYVRWVKKYPIV
+494 VELYLRWVKKYPIV

-518 YEGWKK
+518 FEGWKK

-538 DLVTTKDSTIQRCA
+538 DLVTTKDSTIQKCA

-568 TLSETLLATRIAK
+568 TLSETLLATRKAK
-581 EKGLA
+581 QLGLA

-621 ERLVKYGRVVE
+621 ERLVKYGRIVE
-632 LMEMAKKGVK
+632 LMEMAKKGTK
-642 ITRKLDPDLTISDIS
+642 ITRKLDPDITIADIS

-664 AGIPTVGVVL
+664 AGIPTVGVVV
-674 MLENGMKFSA
+674 MLDNGMKFTA
-684 ATPLGVSAGTDE
+684 ATPLGTSAGTDE
-696 AIHLVDSIIEQSPL
+696 AVHLVDSIIEANPL
-710 TRKFPKYFVY
+710 TRKFPNYFVF
-720 KEKEKTYRFAPD
+720 KEKEKTYRFAGNI
-732 VKVELLTKESSEL
+732 KGETITKENREL
-745 ASLWVKAK
+745 ADLWMRAK

-770 LAPRFLGQR
+770 LAPRFLGQK
-779 ISSLGTLADIDRELL
+779 ISALGSLADIDRELL
-794 LMELDLAMKRG
+794 LLELDLATRRG
-805 KISANASAEEKIQVM
+805 KISPDASAEEKIQIM

-840 LIAARDGRELPD
+840 LVAARDGKELPE

-859 KMDRDYLY
+859 TIDRDHLY
-867 GIKMSPMTA
+867 GIKSA
-876 ARAGEPALVAV
+876 VVVLEVAHAI

>member
-1 MVLESKQ
+1 MQNSFVPLKDLAIHANSPLSSSARSPLLARMNRLCRLVEQ
-8 RLRLNR
+8 RLL
-14 NQNTAGPEFEYAGQ
+14 ALLPEPSE
-28 ALWLER
+28 
-34 AMKKHP
+34 MP
-40 GFFQDLVIRIVHQN
+40 
-54 SNIYRKQPLPD
+54 
-65 CFESFLAFCKKHLPA
+65 
-80 GFPNSSGAARLDR
+80 RLDR

-115 IPLNVG
+115 ISMYVAS
-121 TKFAVMREMFLSV
+121 KFDVMRQMFLSV
-134 EVFISALIW
+134 EVVISALMW
-143 YASWHINIA
+143 YAAWHINIA
-152 VHEMGHYL
+152 IHEMGHYIS
-160 TAVRTNN
+160 AVKTNN

-176 VAKLAQPAFQKWLW
+176 AQKLKQGPLGRWLW
-190 YLEMFVKVP
+190 YLGMFVKIP
-199 YGAFEGVHKEAG
+199 YGKFRGVHKEAG

-221 LAVSAAGPQASKILS
+221 LAVAAAGPKASKVLS
-236 QITFA
+236 QITFL
-241 PGIVLILMGLY
+241 PGIVLILLGLY
-252 FAIPAAV
+252 ATYPAAV
-259 YVGRTLF
+259 YVGRALF

-274 DFLLSDPGKYAA
+274 DFLLSDAGKYKA
-286 FRARQQEAA
+286 FQARQQEAA
-295 TKAAAVRAA
+295 EKAAEVRAA
-304 EPARGAA
+304 EPAREA
-311 ETRTVKPS
+311 EEARAVKPS

-333 ELPDGRIVFAPWEF
+333 QLPDGRIVFAPWEF

-414 VASYAKQDCDFLPE
+414 VGSYAKEESDFLPE

-442 GFVPDRDVCLAL
+442 GFVPDRDVVLAL
-454 DSAASELSNA
+454 DPAASELSNA

-494 VDLYVRWVKKYPIV
+494 VDLYIRWVKKYPIV

-524 LMKALDQEILIIGD
+524 LMKVLDQEILIIGD
-538 DLVTTKDSTIQRCA
+538 DLVTTKDTTIQRCA

-568 TLSETLLATRIAK
+568 SLSETLLATRIAK
-581 EKGLA
+581 QKGLA

-604 SFAVGA
+604 AFAVGA

-632 LMEMAKKGVK
+632 LMEMAKKGLR
-642 ITRKLDPDLTISDIS
+642 ITRKLDPDLIIADVS

-664 AGIPTVGVVL
+664 AGIPTVGVVI
-674 MLENGMKFSA
+674 MLDNGMKFSA

-696 AIHLVDSIIEQSPL
+696 AIHLVDSIIEASPL
-710 TRKFPKYFVY
+710 TRKYPQYFVY
-720 KEKEKTYRFAPD
+720 KEKEKTYRFAPS
-732 VKVELLTKESSEL
+732 VKPETMGKDSREL
-745 ASLWVKAK
+745 ADLWIRSK

-770 LAPRFLGQR
+770 LAPRFLGQK

-794 LMELDLAMKRG
+794 LMELDLAIKRG
-805 KISANASAEEKIQVM
+805 KIAPDASAEDKIQVM

-840 LIAARDGRELPD
+840 LVAARDGRELPD
-852 VLREMES
+852 ILHEIES
-859 KMDRDYLY
+859 TNDRDYLY
-867 GIKMSPMTA
+867 GITDQRRAPEAHDLTVVG
-876 ARAGEPALVAV
+876 AR